1 MSNRQSRARQVTALG
16 TPPENFDSL
25 IERAAS
31 FLAVAS
37 SSEID
42 EVRAQELYQQA
53 MDCMIRA
60 ARSPF
65 FGGTKTT
72 VSYEGLT
79 VVREEVFERVSDK
92 LLRWGYQ
99 I

>member
-1 MSNRQSRARQVTALG
+1 MK
-16 TPPENFDSL
+16 TPPKNFDAL
-25 IERAAS
+25 IERAACV
-31 FLAVAS
+31 LAVVS
-37 SSEID
+37 SGETD

-53 MDCMIRA
+53 IDFMIRA

-65 FGGTKTT
+65 FGGTETT

-79 VVREEVFERVSDK
+79 VVREEVFERISDE
-92 LLRWGYQ
+92 LIRRGYN